1 MSTRLRSTAAP
12 DSLERAYAE
21 CERLAREHYENFPVA
36 SLLIPGELRRDVAAV
51 YAFARIAD
59 DYADEDRYAGQD
71 RLALL
76 EDWHQRLLRCAG
88 GADDHPVFIALGHT
102 IETRRLPLHPFEH
115 LLTAFRLDVIRT
127 SYESFEDL
135 LGYCR
140 YSANPVGQLVLLLFD
155 HRDPRLH
162 RMSDDIC
169 TALQLTNF
177 WQDVAVDEEKGR
189 CYVPA
194 EDLSRFAVTRK
205 EIAARTMSPAFERLM
220 RFEIERT
227 REIFRRGA
235 GLPRLLG
242 GRLGLEIDLT
252 VRGGMRILER
262 IEEAGCDVFAHR
274 PALSARDWV
283 RVVAGSLK
291 SALVDATPGST
302 RAGSGARDSQ
312 TDGAV
317 QTSEPRFAG
326 NPRTNGVLAPGEHE
340 VRDDLLGGGIRHDHE
355 VVRDVARRSRSNF
368 YYAFFFLTTE
378 QRAAIEAVYSFF
390 RVVDDAVDDA
400 RSAEEGR
407 RALESWR
414 RELAA
419 CYGEGEPS
427 HPISRSLAVQID
439 EFELS
444 RESFEEVIRGVEMD
458 LEGRRYETFEELEAY
473 CRRVASAVGHSCI
486 EIFGSRGERS
496 RRYADTLGLAFQLTN
511 ILRDLKT
518 DALRGRVYLPAEEMR
533 RFGYTQKDAEDGRAG
548 PAFSALMA
556 FQCARARDLFRRAGE
571 ELPPSEA
578 ERLLAAE
585 IMRAIYGGVLAR
597 IERRPEAVME
607 GRVRLSRARKITL
620 AAAAYARTR
629 YAS

>member
-1 MSTRLRSTAAP
+1 MTLATTS
-12 DSLERAYAE
+12 DSLQRAYAE

-59 DYADEDRYAGQD
+59 DYADEARYAGQD

-76 EDWHQRLLRCAG
+76 EDWHQRLLRCSAG
-88 GADDHPVFIALGHT
+88 QDDHPVFIALGHT
-102 IETRRLPLHPFEH
+102 IESRRLPLHPFEH
-115 LLTAFRLDVIRT
+115 LLTAFRLDVIRKDYAT
-127 SYESFEDL
+127 FEDL

-155 HRDPRLH
+155 HRDPGLH

-194 EDLSRFAVTRK
+194 EDLDRFGVTRE
-205 EIAARTMSPAFERLM
+205 EIAAGKMSPAFERLM

-227 REIFRRGA
+227 REIFQRGA
-235 GLPRLLG
+235 PLPRLLG

-252 VRGGMRILER
+252 ARGGMRILDR
-262 IEEAGCDVFAHR
+262 IEAAGCDVFAHR
-274 PALSARDWV
+274 PALSTRDWV

-291 SALVDATPGST
+291 GALL
-302 RAGSGARDSQ
+302 
-312 TDGAV
+312 TDGE
-317 QTSEPRFAG
+317 TLR
-326 NPRTNGVLAPGEHE
+326 
-340 VRDDLLGGGIRHDHE
+340 RDREI
-355 VVRDVARRSRSNF
+355 VRDVTRRSRSNF

-400 RSAEEGR
+400 RSAEAGR
-407 RALESWR
+407 RALEGWR
-414 RELAA
+414 SELAA
-419 CYGEGEPS
+419 CYGKGQPS

-439 EFELS
+439 RLDLS
-444 RESFEEVIRGVEMD
+444 REPFEEVIRGVEMD
-458 LEGRRYETFEELEAY
+458 LDGRRYETFEELEVY
-473 CRRVASAVGHSCI
+473 SRRVASAVGRSCI

-511 ILRDLKT
+511 ILRDLRT
-518 DALRGRVYLPAEEMR
+518 DAMRGRVYLPAEEMR
-533 RFGYTQKDAEDGRAG
+533 RFGYTEKDAKDGRTG

-597 IERRPEAVME
+597 IERRPKAVLE
-607 GRVRLSRARKITL
+607 GRVRLSRARKIAL